1 MVRAVFRWN
10 RLYARYPAKRAFV
23 KKRIQ
28 AHHSRF
34 DLERRGVSIV
44 DVRYVLSWMPL
55 SRL

>member
-1 MVRAVFRWN
+1 MVLAVFRWN
-10 RLYARYPAKRAFV
+10 RLYAQYPAKRAFV

-34 DLERRGVSIV
+34 DLERRGVSIA